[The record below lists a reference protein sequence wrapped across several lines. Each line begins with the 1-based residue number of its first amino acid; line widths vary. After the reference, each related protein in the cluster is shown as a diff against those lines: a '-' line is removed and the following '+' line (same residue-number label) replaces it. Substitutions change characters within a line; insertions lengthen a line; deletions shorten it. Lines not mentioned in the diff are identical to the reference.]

1 MKPLAG
7 IRVLDLSKVLA
18 GPLCA
23 QSLGEFGA
31 EVIKVE
37 PVEIGDDT
45 RKWPPLRDG
54 TGAVFLSV
62 NRNKRSIA
70 LDLKTEAGRAIVH
83 KLAAQADVVIES
95 YGTGVAERLGIDE
108 TTLRALNERM
118 IYCSISGFGRT
129 GPMAAAPGY
138 DVILQAFSG
147 MMEMTGY
154 PGGEPVRSPISPIDQ
169 TTGMHALSGIL
180 AALIERGR
188 TGKGTRL
195 DVSLFETS
203 LWFLAYNF
211 QIYWEK
217 GTLPE
222 RSGSGHESLVPY
234 QAFEAAD
241 RPLLIGVAND
251 NLWRKFCGAV
261 GRDDL
266 LADPRFRTS
275 PDRARHRAECVGLVA
290 EIIRQRKRDEWLVLL
305 TGLGVP
311 CAPIHTIA
319 EALDHP
325 QTAARGMVLEY
336 QHPALGALK
345 GIAQPIQ
352 FAGVERTVK
361 APPPSLGEHGP
372 AILAELGYSPADV
385 EALVKTGVVKDEAGG
400 TRPPATSR

>member
-23 QSLGEFGA
+23 QYLGEFGA

-37 PVEIGDDT
+37 PCQVGDDT

-54 TGAVFLSV
+54 TGAVFLAV
-62 NRNKRSIA
+62 NRNKRSLA
-70 LDLKTEAGRAIVH
+70 VDLKTAAGKAIIH
-83 KLAAQADVVIES
+83 KLAARADVVLES

-108 TTLRALNERM
+108 ATLRGLNERL
-118 IYCSISGFGRT
+118 IYCSISGFGRS
-129 GPMAAAPGY
+129 GPMAKAAGY

-147 MMEMTGY
+147 MMSITGY

-195 DVSLFETS
+195 DVSLLETAMA
-203 LWFLAYNF
+203 FLAPNF
-211 QIYWEK
+211 QSYWQT
-217 GTLPE
+217 GVLPE
-222 RSGSGHESLVPY
+222 RSGSGHEALVPY

-241 RPLLIGVAND
+241 LPLLIGVAND
-251 NLWRKFCGAV
+251 KLWRAFCAAV
-261 GRDDL
+261 ERPE
-266 LADPRFRTS
+266 LAEDARFRTS
-275 PDRARHRAECVGLVA
+275 PDRAKHRAECVGLVQ
-290 EIIRQRKRDEWLVLL
+290 EIVRMRHRDAWLELL

-311 CAPIHTIA
+311 CAPIHTLA

-325 QTAARGMVLEY
+325 QTAARGIIMGYE
-336 QHPALGALK
+336 HPHFGPLQAV
-345 GIAQPIQ
+345 AQPID
-352 FAGVERTVK
+352 FGAPRAV
-361 APPPSLGEHGP
+361 AMPPPLLGEHGT
-372 AILAELGYSPADV
+372 AVLRELGYA
-385 EALVKTGVVKDEAGG
+385 EAEIAGLVAEGVVLDGAPASAG
-400 TRPPATSR
+400 R